1 MVTAIAQIGLES
13 LVSKKAASQIRTF
26 CRDVSRTFPNR
37 ISKVMLFGSRAR
49 GDALG
54 GSDYDVAVFVENY
67 GDRRSTDHLLADI
80 AYDHILAGVHISPV
94 SLPSDYLESAGSTAF
109 AQSLLRDGL
118 VIS

>member
-1 MVTAIAQIGLES
+1 MVTALAQIGLES
-13 LVSKKAASQIRTF
+13 LVSKKAARQIRTF
-26 CRDVSRTFPNR
+26 CRDVSRAFPNR

-94 SLPSDYLESAGSTAF
+94 SLPSNFLESAESTAF